1 MSDQDIDSET
11 WFDLSPNVLK
21 VVNIGVVVLDDD
33 KKVVIWNRWMER
45 YSNVTTVD
53 ALGKPLTELFPEL
66 ESGRLHGAVHN
77 ALVNR
82 LPALLSQTLNKSPF
96 PLFATPKEAREGLR
110 MQQAIQ
116 VLPITAPGM
125 PTHCLIQ
132 VTDVSLA
139 VNREGILRQQA
150 IELRSKMHSDGLT
163 GIPNRRRFDEHAE
176 ESYRQATRNGTPI
189 SLIMIDIDFFK
200 QYNDHYGHLQGDQC
214 LVEIASALS
223 RTTKRPFDL
232 VARYGG
238 EEFVAL
244 LPDTPMKG
252 AMKVAE
258 NMRAAIEQLG
268 IEHAQSSLFG
278 RATISLG
285 VATHYPTR
293 DCGNLTDLI
302 SLADNALYQAKRSG
316 RNRFAC
322 HDEAKPD
329 SSAAAS

>member
-1 MSDQDIDSET
+1 MSDQDTDSET

-21 VVNIGVVVLDDD
+21 VVNIGVVVLDDEQ
-33 KKVVIWNRWMER
+33 KIVIWNHWMER
-45 YSNVTTVD
+45 YSNVLTID
-53 ALGKPLTELFPEL
+53 AIGRRLTEMFPEL
-66 ESGRLHGAVHN
+66 ETGRLHGAIQN

-96 PLFATPKEAREGLR
+96 PLFATPKDVREGQR

-176 ESYRQATRNGTPI
+176 ESYRLAIRNGTPI

-214 LVEIASALS
+214 LIEVAAALA
-223 RTTKRPFDL
+223 RATQRPFDL

-238 EEFVAL
+238 EEFVAV
-244 LPDTPMKG
+244 LPDTPLDG

-258 NMRAAIEQLG
+258 KMRASIEQLG
-268 IEHAQSSLFG
+268 IEHAKSTVCA

-293 DCGNLTDLI
+293 DSGNLTELI
-302 SLADNALYQAKRSG
+302 SLADSALYQAKRSG
-316 RNRFAC
+316 RNRFVC
-322 HDEAKPD
+322 NDETRSD
-329 SSAAAS
+329 TSAAAS